1 MEKIYEILKKYYG
14 YDSFRSGQEGIIKNI
29 ISGRD
34 VSAVMPTGA
43 GKSICYQIPALY
55 FDGITIVIS
64 PLISLMQDQ
73 VRTLISMGVRAA
85 YLNPRWICALRFTTL
100 PMMIFGLL
108 STASFL

>member
-73 VRTLISMGVRAA
+73 VRTLISTVR
-85 YLNPRWICALRFTTL
+85 LRL
-100 PMMIFGLL
+100 R
-108 STASFL
+108 SFQEQPKMLKPVCTR